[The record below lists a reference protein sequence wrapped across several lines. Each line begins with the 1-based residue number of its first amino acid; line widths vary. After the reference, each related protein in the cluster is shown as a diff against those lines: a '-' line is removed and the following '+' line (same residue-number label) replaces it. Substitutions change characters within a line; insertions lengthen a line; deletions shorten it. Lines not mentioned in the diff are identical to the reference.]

1 MSVIRVAFVL
11 PGLGRVQ
18 RGAETAFI
26 EVARAL
32 SQYNDIDV
40 ELFGTG
46 TAVPDGLKTHRVG
59 YISREKFEKLP
70 SIPFFRNE
78 YAYEELTFTWNLR
91 RSGCYRPD
99 TFDATIS
106 CTFPHVHM
114 FLNRRKRHDRPLNIF
129 VTQNGDWMC
138 RAKHRE
144 YRLFDCDGLVCINPE
159 YYEQNKDNYPT
170 VLIPNGTDPDFFTP
184 QTSDDIPNEVRISH
198 DGPIIVMA
206 SAMIPSK
213 RVEKAVEAVSLVPD
227 AYLVVAGDGP
237 DRDKVAQLAAEQLPG
252 RHRFFGSVNRELM
265 PHIFRQAD
273 AFLHMSQDE
282 PFGIV
287 YLEAG
292 ACGLPIV
299 CHDSEI
305 SRWIMGECAEFVDT
319 SDMDAVARA
328 IQSVLSPIRQ
338 TELSL
343 AIRERVVTDW
353 SWAAQAAKY
362 RQFIYERLERPAPES
377 LEHAPAARHIR
388 HRQKRGLTLS
398 NQADL

>member
-1 MSVIRVAFVL
+1 MSVKRVAFVL

-18 RGAETAFI
+18 RGAETAFLEIARNLAAWPDI
-26 EVARAL
+26 E
-32 SQYNDIDV
+32 V

-46 TAVPDGLKTHRVG
+46 AETPPGLKTHSVG
-59 YISREKFEKLP
+59 YISRERFEKWP
-70 SIPFFRNE
+70 SLPFFRNE

-91 RSGCYRPD
+91 RAGVYDASR
-99 TFDATIS
+99 FDATIS
-106 CTFPHVHM
+106 CTFPHVNT
-114 FLNRRKRHDRPLNIF
+114 FLSRRKQAGNPVSIF

-159 YYEQNKDNYPT
+159 YYERNKDAYPT

-184 QTSDDIPNEVRISH
+184 DGSDTVPAEVRIEH
-198 DGPIIVMA
+198 DGPVVVMA

-213 RVEKAVEAVSLVPD
+213 RVAEAIDAVALIPN
-227 AYLVVAGDGP
+227 ACLVVAGDGP
-237 DRDKVAQLAAEQLPG
+237 DRAAIAAKAEQQLPG
-252 RHRFFGSVNRELM
+252 RHRLLGSVKRHLM

-273 AFLHMSQDE
+273 AFLHMSQEE

-292 ACGLPIV
+292 ASGLPIV

-305 SRWIMGECAEFVDT
+305 SRWIMGDCAEFVDT
-319 SDMDAVARA
+319 SDLPRVAA
-328 IQSVLSPIRQ
+328 ALQNVIRQ
-338 TELSL
+338 PRGAAL
-343 AIRERVVTDW
+343 ASDMRERIIADW

-362 RQFIYERLERPAPES
+362 RQFLYQLLGESVPEQTNSPLE
-377 LEHAPAARHIR
+377 LM
-388 HRQKRGLTLS
+388 TV
-398 NQADL
+398 